1 MAIFSVYV
9 LVRFDLKDI
18 SKISDSVLPH
28 FHTFRIVRSK
38 YSAASRIQFFSQ
50 CLYLEVRT
58 ETLSHFLIYYL
69 TPLVENIFEALITGK
84 IPFRA
89 TTM

>member
-50 CLYLEVRT
+50 CLGVQT
-58 ETLSHFLIYYL
+58 ETLSLFLICYL
-69 TPLVENIFEALITGK
+69 TPSVENIFEAVITGK
-84 IPFRA
+84 IPFWA